1 MTSRTNLVPSL
12 GVYLALAVVAVAV
25 IYYGA
30 VPWALGKAIGATLWL
45 FGYR

>member
-1 MTSRTNLVPSL
+1 MATPSSRAEILGLV
-12 GVYLALAVVAVAV
+12 VALAAGAVAV

-30 VPWALGKAIGATLWL
+30 VPWALHEAIAATLWL